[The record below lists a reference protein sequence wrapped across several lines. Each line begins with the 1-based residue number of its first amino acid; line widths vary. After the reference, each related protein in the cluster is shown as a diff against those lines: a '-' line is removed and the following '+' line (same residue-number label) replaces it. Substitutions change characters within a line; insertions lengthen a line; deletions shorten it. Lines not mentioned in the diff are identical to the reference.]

1 MALILSACGEL
12 SYKRGANANDFQQQK
27 NNCSTDNKTDID
39 VELCIENSGWLV
51 GWLVVNTGKSLFVE
65 ATADER
71 IIDAATEQVDP
82 DRSEPVQKVIDP
94 LELIAIG
101 SWWKTGAAS
110 SALMAD
116 SEQCAVDLSE
126 CHQPQNNMSLVTR
139 GLIDCMRDNGWFAL
153 KK

>member
-1 MALILSACGEL
+1 MLNYAL
-12 SYKRGANANDFQQQK
+12 R
-27 NNCSTDNKTDID
+27 T
-39 VELCIENSGWLV
+39 VV